1 MRPSGRVIK
10 TEVIDGS
17 QIVMRFRFIVLALV
31 IASAG
36 HVVIHWR
43 AAAHTA
49 TAARI
54 DESAADRG
62 PAKIDFTTQVRP
74 ILARCQ
80 PCHFS
85 GGTMYER
92 LPFDRPETVTK
103 LGEKLF
109 TRIRAENERQ
119 IIREFLAE
127 NQSTKK

>member
-1 MRPSGRVIK
+1 
-10 TEVIDGS
+10 
-17 QIVMRFRFIVLALV
+17 MRFRFIVLALV
-31 IASAG
+31 IAGAAY
-36 HVVIHWR
+36 VLIHLR

-49 TAARI
+49 TAVGTN
-54 DESAADRG
+54 ESAADRG

-80 PCHFS
+80 PCHFN

-109 TRIRAENERQ
+109 TRIRAENERK

-127 NQSTKK
+127 NPSNKK